1 MPQLIE
7 TMENPSRVSSFKPQ
21 LAEARRRRLP
31 RWLLLLPIAILSV
44 AAATTWWLYARQFEY
59 TDDAQIE
66 GHLNP
71 ISARISGNVWYINPA
86 VENNRYVEAG
96 TLLLKLD
103 RNDYQVALEH
113 AQADLVKRE
122 AAVRSAGIRVPII
135 DADAFSRLRAAE
147 AARDQAIASV
157 DAEEANL
164 VAVRHKVEQD
174 EALYARAERD
184 RARYQALVEKRE
196 ISRSEYDARETEA
209 LAAAQALAADR
220 ALVATAE
227 KRIAE
232 ARSRVAEKEA
242 EVRARETAP
251 QQVSEAQA
259 QYQSNI
265 GDAALAKADVRIAE
279 LNLQYTKIY
288 APVSG
293 VIGRKIV
300 EVGQHVQPGQSLL
313 AIVPLDDIWVTANFK
328 ETQLK
333 LMRPG
338 QPVRIHVDAFDRD
351 FTGTVDNLSGAAGTL
366 FSLLPPEN
374 ASGNFVKVIQRLPV
388 RIRFNTGQDTEHVLR
403 PGMSV
408 EPTVKVR

>member
-1 MPQLIE
+1 M
-7 TMENPSRVSSFKPQ
+7 
-21 LAEARRRRLP
+21 
-31 RWLLLLPIAILSV
+31 
-44 AAATTWWLYARQFEY
+44 
-59 TDDAQIE
+59 
-66 GHLNP
+66 
-71 ISARISGNVWYINPA
+71 GNVRHINPL

-96 TLLLKLD
+96 TLLLELD
-103 RNDYQVALEH
+103 PSDYQVALEH

-122 AAVRSAGIRVPII
+122 AAVRSAATRIPII
-135 DADAFSRLRAAE
+135 DADAFNGLRAAD
-147 AARDQAIASV
+147 AARDQALASV
-157 DAEEANL
+157 DAEYADL
-164 VAVRHKVEQD
+164 AAIQHKVEQD

-184 RARYQALVEKRE
+184 RARYQNLVEKHE

-220 ALVATAE
+220 ALVTTAE
-227 KRIAE
+227 KRIVE
-232 ARSRVAEKEA
+232 ARSRVAEKDA
-242 EVRARETAP
+242 AVRARATAP

-265 GDAALAKADVRIAE
+265 GDAALAKADVRSAQ

-300 EVGQHVQPGQSLL
+300 EVGQHIQPGQSLL

-338 QPVRIHVDAFDRD
+338 QPVRIHVDAFDRE
-351 FTGTVDNLSGAAGTL
+351 FTGTVDNLPGAAGTL

-374 ASGNFVKVIQRLPV
+374 ATGNFVKVIQRLPV
-388 RIRFNTGQDTEHVLR
+388 RIRFNAGQDTAHALR

-408 EPTVKVR
+408 EPTVKIR